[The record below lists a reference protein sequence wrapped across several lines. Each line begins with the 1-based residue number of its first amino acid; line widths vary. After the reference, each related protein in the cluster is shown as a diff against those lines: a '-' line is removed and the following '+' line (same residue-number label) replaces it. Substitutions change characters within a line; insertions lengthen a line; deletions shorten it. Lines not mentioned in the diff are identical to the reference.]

1 MLELVAACCACDLT
15 LARRLVSSTSSLL
28 DVDVE
33 TVSASGSCWLGSW
46 KAVGATEGSGGST
59 KPWSGELPRS

>member
-1 MLELVAACCACDLT
+1 MLELAAACCARGLA

-28 DVDVE
+28 DVE
-33 TVSASGSCWLGSW
+33 PASASGSCWLGSW